1 LIEVE
6 GLHKR
11 FGSQVAL
18 QEVDFVVPA
27 GEIFGFIGPNGAGK
41 TTTIRILATLALPDA
56 GTATIGGIPVAEDP
70 HGVRELIGYMPDFF
84 GVYDRLTSIEY
95 LEFYAAC
102 HGVPHRRRR
111 AVGYELLELVDLSGR
126 AEDQVDTLSRGM
138 KQRLCL
144 ARALVHDP
152 QVLLLDEPASGLDP
166 RARIEM
172 RELIRELRRMGKTI
186 LVSSHILP
194 ELEELCTWVGF
205 IDAGR
210 MVAAGPMSEVRN
222 QVLTGRR
229 LRVEVVDPD
238 EVKLLAARDQIEGRP
253 GVITVELVE
262 DGLEVAVEEA
272 FQDQDLLMELVRA
285 GVAVRSF
292 APVTGDLSEAFMRLT
307 SQAPHPHPPP
317 SRERVET
324 LP

>member
-1 LIEVE
+1 MIEVE
-6 GLHKR
+6 GLRKR

-18 QEVDFVVPA
+18 QEVDFMVPG

-41 TTTIRILATLALPDA
+41 TTTIRILATLALPDS
-56 GTATIGGIPVAEDP
+56 GTATIGGVPVAEDP
-70 HGVRELIGYMPDFF
+70 HAVRELIGYMPDFF

-102 HGVPHRRRR
+102 HGLPHRRRR
-111 AVGYELLELVDLSGR
+111 AVAHELLELVDLGGR
-126 AEDQVDTLSRGM
+126 ADDQVDTLSRGM

-210 MVAAGPMSEVRN
+210 MVAAGPISDVRN

-229 LRVEVVDPD
+229 LRVEVVDAD
-238 EVKLLAARDQIEGRP
+238 EVKLLAARDQIDGRR
-253 GVITVELVE
+253 GVISVDLVE
-262 DGLEVAVEEA
+262 DGLEVAVEDA
-272 FQDQDLLMELVRA
+272 FQDQDLLIELVRA

-307 SQAPHPHPPP
+307 SQSPTPPASP
-317 SRERVET
+317 VTVE
-324 LP
+324 PAS

>member
-1 LIEVE
+1 VIEVE
-6 GLHKR
+6 GLRKR

-18 QEVDFVVPA
+18 QEVDFMVPG

-41 TTTIRILATLALPDA
+41 TTTIRILATLALPDS
-56 GTATIGGIPVAEDP
+56 GTATIGGVPVAEDP
-70 HGVRELIGYMPDFF
+70 HAVRELIGYMPDFF

-102 HGVPHRRRR
+102 HGLPHRRRR
-111 AVGYELLELVDLSGR
+111 AVAHELLELVDLGGR
-126 AEDQVDTLSRGM
+126 ADDQVDTLSRGM

-210 MVAAGPMSEVRN
+210 MVAAGPISDVRN

-229 LRVEVVDPD
+229 LRVEVVNAD
-238 EVKLLAARDQIEGRP
+238 EVKLLAARDQIEDRR
-253 GVITVELVE
+253 GVISVDLVE
-262 DGLEVAVEEA
+262 DGLEVAVEDT
-272 FQDQDLLMELVRA
+272 FQDQDLLIELVRA

-292 APVTGDLSEAFMRLT
+292 ARVTGDLSEAFMRLT
-307 SQAPHPHPPP
+307 SQSPAPPASPG
-317 SRERVET
+317 RVE
-324 LP
+324 PAP